1 MFCCYFQS
9 AYFFPCVVIL
19 HHLFVITSSF
29 SGSTVHSRW
38 LHWDRVRCWVL
49 YCSHSGWWMLR
60 SKLCL
65 RFFLFPKRSIL
76 HMMVHTFASMYH
88 LTGNY
93 AILSITQTLF
103 FHSQDLI
110 YLIILHTNRQTVVN
124 IWKSHILTAV
134 KDVNMEVIFAVMNTL
149 TAVQIYDFHIFI
161 TVYSPLH
168 GFIWNQHI
176 DQLPVGLL
184 AQLVEHCTG
193 IAEVMGSNPV
203 QAWIFFRPSFH
214 YYLSSVCYCEGCFH
228 IHDSPYSLPYNSY
241 DVILEI

>member
-1 MFCCYFQS
+1 
-9 AYFFPCVVIL
+9 
-19 HHLFVITSSF
+19 
-29 SGSTVHSRW
+29 
-38 LHWDRVRCWVL
+38 
-49 YCSHSGWWMLR
+49 MLR

-65 RFFLFPKRSIL
+65 CFFLFPKRSIL
-76 HMMVHTFASMYH
+76 HMMVHTFASVYH

-93 AILSITQTLF
+93 AILSITSNFVLSFPRSHLFNNSPYKQTNGCEYMEI
-103 FHSQDLI
+103 I
-110 YLIILHTNRQTVVN
+110 Y
-124 IWKSHILTAV
+124 ILTAV
-134 KDVNMEVIFAVMNTL
+134 KDMNMKEIFAVMNTL

-203 QAWIFFRPSFH
+203 QA
-214 YYLSSVCYCEGCFH
+214 
-228 IHDSPYSLPYNSY
+228 
-241 DVILEI
+241 

>member
-1 MFCCYFQS
+1 MLS
-9 AYFFPCVVIL
+9 
-19 HHLFVITSSF
+19 
-29 SGSTVHSRW
+29 
-38 LHWDRVRCWVL
+38 WVL
-49 YCSHSGWWMLR
+49 H
-60 SKLCL
+60 
-65 RFFLFPKRSIL
+65 
-76 HMMVHTFASMYH
+76 
-88 LTGNY
+88 
-93 AILSITQTLF
+93 QTLF

-124 IWKSHILTAV
+124 IWKSYILTAV
-134 KDVNMEVIFAVMNTL
+134 KDMNMKEIFAVMNTL

-203 QAWIFFRPSFH
+203 QAWIFSGLLFTTIWVVFITAKVAFIFTI
-214 YYLSSVCYCEGCFH
+214 LCTVCH
-228 IHDSPYSLPYNSY
+228 IIVMMLFCRYSC
-241 DVILEI
+241 